1 MPMREI
7 CKLCWDV
14 SRVGFRVPDDVWEAV
29 VPGQVRNHVV
39 CLSCFT
45 RLADEL
51 GVRWDARIEFFPVS
65 YATLCDGD
73 SMAYR

>member
-1 MPMREI
+1 MPTREI
-7 CKLCWDV
+7 CKLCWHV
-14 SRVGFRVPDDVWEAV
+14 SRVGFRVPDDMWNMI
-29 VPGQVRNHVV
+29 VPAHVRTHIV

-51 GVRWDARIEFFPVS
+51 GVRWDDRIEFFPVS
-65 YATLCDGD
+65 YATLRDGD